1 MTKRAFLIK
10 EQLTAASFFMEEIR
24 MIINK
29 KGDIFEWQGKKYII
43 GDDVIATNNSDYSG
57 LLGTICEIRTEN
69 DKDTE
74 NSGPDI
80 YCRFNTPVLK
90 QDIKVIEDRFSK
102 VSGVKRKID
111 EIALDEVIMTP
122 NMLKVANKCNRDEYK
137 IPVYAVYE
145 DWSDDG
151 NTGNSYELYTDYDMA
166 KLNFNKA
173 LNNEIQ
179 NGIIGNIKND
189 TSFIVEEG
197 KDMYDG
203 YIDGEYLWDHY
214 MIEIRKEYIDTCVSM
229 EKVK

>member
-1 MTKRAFLIK
+1 
-10 EQLTAASFFMEEIR
+10 

-102 VSGVKRKID
+102 ISGVK
-111 EIALDEVIMTP
+111 T
-122 NMLKVANKCNRDEYK
+122 
-137 IPVYAVYE
+137 
-145 DWSDDG
+145 
-151 NTGNSYELYTDYDMA
+151 
-166 KLNFNKA
+166 
-173 LNNEIQ
+173 
-179 NGIIGNIKND
+179 
-189 TSFIVEEG
+189 
-197 KDMYDG
+197 
-203 YIDGEYLWDHY
+203 
-214 MIEIRKEYIDTCVSM
+214 
-229 EKVK
+229 